1 MNHPDLMHYGN
12 LALRFAEIKIATENK
27 TTLIIHCIGCG
38 KFKSKKSTSKYCR
51 KCLGL

>member
-1 MNHPDLMHYGN
+1 MNQPELLTYGKASFN
-12 LALRFAEIKIATENK
+12 QNK

-38 KFKSKKSTSKYCR
+38 KFKSKKSTSKYCK

>member
-1 MNHPDLMHYGN
+1 MNHPELLTYGKDDQPFN
-12 LALRFAEIKIATENK
+12 QNK

-38 KFKSKKSTSKYCR
+38 KFKNKKSASKYCL